1 MLSLSRPLKVGTGVC
16 LYYISVS
23 CRRNFSTASFA
34 LQDQASIQKILQL
47 YPDDPSIGVPTN
59 TGDGLLPSGMQDKR
73 VREELFILHSLTSK
87 RVDFLRAR
95 HSSEMQLWLARVAP
109 SRKLCRKVH
118 RHFRID

>member
-23 CRRNFSTASFA
+23 CRRNLSTASFA

-73 VREELFILHSLTSK
+73 VRDELFGLLSLKSK
-87 RVDFLRAR
+87 YIYLIRVRQSLGTQ
-95 HSSEMQLWLARVAP
+95 S
-109 SRKLCRKVH
+109 
-118 RHFRID
+118 